1 MRIPFMSMFI
11 ASPFDGLQEHA
22 EKVKECAWAF
32 QQAIECH
39 ISEKCKTFEEFRQ
52 DVITMES
59 EADAIKRRIRG
70 HLPKGTLM
78 PVDKFQLFRY
88 LREQDRVLDAVED
101 SLNWL
106 SYRSEP
112 GIPEGLQKEFFLLVD
127 ANIDPIEE
135 LSIMVLEARK
145 YFKNFSEK
153 QRTLV
158 KDIISLTIILNIIK
172 AIIMLKKG
180 EIIQLITTAASLP
193 HLITE
198 KPPAIIP
205 KPIIAPTIAWVVE
218 TGRDF
223 QVAKLTH
230 KAAASKAERAPIKA
244 T

>member
-39 ISEKCKTFEEFRQ
+39 ISKQCKTFEEFRQ
-52 DVITMES
+52 NVIIIER
-59 EADAIKRRIRG
+59 EADAIKRSIRG

-101 SLNWL
+101 ALNWL

-135 LSIMVLEARK
+135 LSTMVSAARK

-158 KDIISLTIILNIIK
+158 KDIIRNLRRQEHEADKIEAMINEKILNMNIDPVTIFHMITL
-172 AIIMLKKG
+172 A
-180 EIIQLITTAASLP
+180 EIIGS
-193 HLITE
+193 
-198 KPPAIIP
+198 
-205 KPIIAPTIAWVVE
+205 IADHAENAGDMMRAMIA
-218 TGRDF
+218 R
-223 QVAKLTH
+223 
-230 KAAASKAERAPIKA
+230 
-244 T
+244 

>member
-39 ISEKCKTFEEFRQ
+39 ISEKCKTFEKFRQ
-52 DVITMES
+52 DVTIIES
-59 EADAIKRRIRG
+59 EADAIKRSIRG

-101 SLNWL
+101 ALNWL
-106 SYRSEP
+106 SYRSKP

-127 ANIDPIEE
+127 ATIDPIEE
-135 LSIMVLEARK
+135 LSTMVSEARK

-153 QRTLV
+153 QRNLI
-158 KDIISLTIILNIIK
+158 KDIIRKLRRQEHEADKVEAMIKEKILNMDIDPVTIFHMIRL
-172 AIIMLKKG
+172 A
-180 EIIQLITTAASLP
+180 EIIGS
-193 HLITE
+193 
-198 KPPAIIP
+198 
-205 KPIIAPTIAWVVE
+205 IADHAENAGDMMRAMIA
-218 TGRDF
+218 
-223 QVAKLTH
+223 K
-230 KAAASKAERAPIKA
+230 
-244 T
+244 